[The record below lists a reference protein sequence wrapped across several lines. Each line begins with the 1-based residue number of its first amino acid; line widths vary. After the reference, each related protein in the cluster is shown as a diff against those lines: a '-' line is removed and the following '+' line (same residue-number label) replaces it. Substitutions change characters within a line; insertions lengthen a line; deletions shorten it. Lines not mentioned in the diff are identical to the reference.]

1 MQVLPPGRTGGPS
14 RLFIMRPV
22 ATTLLMVAILLAGI
36 IGYRFL
42 PVSAL
47 PEVDYPTI
55 QVVTL
60 YPGASPDVVT
70 SAITAPLERQ
80 FGQMSGLKQ
89 MSSQSSGGASVVTL
103 QFQLTLPLDVAE
115 QEVQAAINAATNLLP
130 SDLPNPPV
138 YSKVNPADP
147 PIMTLAVTSS
157 AIPMTQ
163 VEDMVETRVAQKISQ
178 VSGVGLVTLA
188 GGQRPAVRV
197 KLNAQAIAALG
208 LTSETVRTAI
218 TSANVNS
225 AKGSLD
231 GPARAVTLSANDQMQ
246 SAEDYRRLIIAYQNG
261 APIRLGDVA
270 SVEQG
275 AENSWLGAWANQQRA
290 IVMNVQRQPGANII
304 DTADSIRQML
314 PQLTESLPKSVKVQ
328 VLSDR
333 TTNIRASVRDT
344 QFELMLAIALVV
356 MIIYLFLRNVPA
368 TIIPGVAVPL
378 SLVGTFAVM
387 VFLDFSINN
396 LTLMALTIATGFVV
410 DDAIVVIENISRYIE
425 KGEKPLAAA
434 LKGAGE
440 IGFTI
445 ISLTFSLIAVLIPL
459 LLMGGLPG
467 RLLREFAVTLSVAI
481 GISLAVSLTLT
492 PMMCGWLLKSG
503 KPHQPTR
510 NRGFGRLLVAVQGG
524 YGKSLKWVLKHS
536 RLTGLVVLGT
546 IALSV
551 WLYISI
557 PKTFFPEQDTG
568 VLMGGIQADQSIS
581 FQAMRGKLQDF
592 MKIIREDPAVD
603 NVTGFTGG
611 SRVNSGMMFITLKPR
626 DQRHETAQQVIDRL
640 RKKLANEPGAN
651 LFLMAVQD
659 IRVGGRQSNASY
671 QYTLLSDDLSALR
684 EWEPKIRKA
693 LAALPELADVNSD
706 QQDNGAEMDLVYD
719 RDTMS
724 RLGISVQDANN
735 LLNNAFGQRQI
746 STIYQPLNQYK
757 VVMEVDPAY
766 TQDVSALDKMFVIN
780 SDGKPIPLAYFAKW
794 QPANAPLS
802 VNHQGLSAAST
813 ISFNLPTGRSLSEAS
828 EAIDRAMTQLG
839 VPSSVRG
846 SFAGTAQVFQQTMN
860 AQVILI
866 LAAIATVYIVLGV
879 LYESYVHPLTILST
893 LPSAGVG
900 ALLALEIFDAPFSL
914 IALIGIMLLIG
925 IVKKNAI
932 MMVDFALEAQR
943 NGNLTPEE
951 AIFQAC
957 LLRFRPIMMTTLAA
971 LFGAL
976 PLVLSGGDGSEL
988 RQPLGI
994 TIVGG
999 LVMSQLL
1006 TLYTTPVVYLFFDRL
1021 RLRFSRHSSQP
1032 VSE

>member
-410 DDAIVVIENISRYIE
+410 DDAIVVLENISRHLE
-425 KGEKPLAAA
+425 AGMKPLQAA
-434 LKGAGE
+434 LQGSRE
-440 IGFTI
+440 VGFTVLSM
-445 ISLTFSLIAVLIPL
+445 SLSLVAVFLPL

-813 ISFNLPTGRSLSEAS
+813 ISFILPTGRSLSEAS

>member
-410 DDAIVVIENISRYIE
+410 DDAIVVLENISRHLE
-425 KGEKPLAAA
+425 AGMKPLQAA
-434 LKGAGE
+434 LQGSRE
-440 IGFTI
+440 VGFTVLSM
-445 ISLTFSLIAVLIPL
+445 SLSLVAVFLPL

-1021 RLRFSRHSSQP
+1021 RQRFSRHSSQP

>member
-356 MIIYLFLRNVPA
+356 TGFSAWFVADNALLRGLFMGSRTGTLVLIVA
-368 TIIPGVAVPL
+368 TFALVWRLSSAMGKMSLKTAAAMFLVYSVLNGITLSAVFLTYTLSSIGGVFFMTA
-378 SLVGTFAVM
+378 GTFGIMSVYGYVTKADLSKMGNMCLMGLFGIILATVLGFFFDSTLLQM
-387 VFLDFSINN
+387 LISYAGILIFTGLTIYDTQSIKR
-396 LTLMALTIATGFVV
+396 LALTYHSRATDEGQ
-410 DDAIVVIENISRYIE
+410 
-425 KGEKPLAAA
+425 K
-434 LKGAGE
+434 
-440 IGFTI
+440 
-445 ISLTFSLIAVLIPL
+445 
-459 LLMGGLPG
+459 
-467 RLLREFAVTLSVAI
+467 VAI
-481 GISLAVSLTLT
+481 
-492 PMMCGWLLKSG
+492 
-503 KPHQPTR
+503 
-510 NRGFGRLLVAVQGG
+510 
-524 YGKSLKWVLKHS
+524 
-536 RLTGLVVLGT
+536 
-546 IALSV
+546 
-551 WLYISI
+551 
-557 PKTFFPEQDTG
+557 
-568 VLMGGIQADQSIS
+568 MGA
-581 FQAMRGKLQDF
+581 
-592 MKIIREDPAVD
+592 
-603 NVTGFTGG
+603 
-611 SRVNSGMMFITLKPR
+611 
-626 DQRHETAQQVIDRL
+626 
-640 RKKLANEPGAN
+640 
-651 LFLMAVQD
+651 
-659 IRVGGRQSNASY
+659 
-671 QYTLLSDDLSALR
+671 
-684 EWEPKIRKA
+684 
-693 LAALPELADVNSD
+693 
-706 QQDNGAEMDLVYD
+706 
-719 RDTMS
+719 
-724 RLGISVQDANN
+724 
-735 LLNNAFGQRQI
+735 
-746 STIYQPLNQYK
+746 
-757 VVMEVDPAY
+757 
-766 TQDVSALDKMFVIN
+766 
-780 SDGKPIPLAYFAKW
+780 
-794 QPANAPLS
+794 
-802 VNHQGLSAAST
+802 
-813 ISFNLPTGRSLSEAS
+813 
-828 EAIDRAMTQLG
+828 
-839 VPSSVRG
+839 
-846 SFAGTAQVFQQTMN
+846 
-860 AQVILI
+860 
-866 LAAIATVYIVLGV
+866 
-879 LYESYVHPLTILST
+879 
-893 LPSAGVG
+893 
-900 ALLALEIFDAPFSL
+900 
-914 IALIGIMLLIG
+914 
-925 IVKKNAI
+925 
-932 MMVDFALEAQR
+932 
-943 NGNLTPEE
+943 
-951 AIFQAC
+951 
-957 LLRFRPIMMTTLAA
+957 
-971 LFGAL
+971 
-976 PLVLSGGDGSEL
+976 
-988 RQPLGI
+988 
-994 TIVGG
+994 
-999 LVMSQLL
+999 L
-1006 TLYTTPVVYLFFDRL
+1006 TLYLDFINIFIYLL
-1021 RLRFSRHSSQP
+1021 RLFGDRK
-1032 VSE
+1032 